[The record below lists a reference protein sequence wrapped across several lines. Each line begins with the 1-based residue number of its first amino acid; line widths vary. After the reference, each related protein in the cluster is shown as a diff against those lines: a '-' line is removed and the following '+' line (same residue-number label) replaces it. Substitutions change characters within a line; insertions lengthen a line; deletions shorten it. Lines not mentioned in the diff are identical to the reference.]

1 MKVVNQKTVIGNI
14 MISLDIIKG
23 PSTGRLLEFDS
34 DRVSIGRSQSNSLC
48 IDNSFVSSRHAEI
61 VREETDYLYRDL
73 RSLNGSLVRRGN
85 KEILL
90 GQGHEYEIALTDKDQ
105 IIIGVVPDVIVIEF
119 RMIGRK
125 GRRSEPGEGKTGEEI
140 EVDFRVDE
148 STVVSKITLENFERV
163 SSHLR
168 RDHDAL
174 QVLYRFALG
183 LQSALGD
190 KKHLLNTVGDLIF
203 ELFTK
208 AEHLMVLASHEGEEA
223 FEPAMTR
230 TRAGTTGPMPLSR
243 SVINR
248 IREEQVS
255 ILIEDVGKEFD
266 QAKSLIQAG
275 VRSVVCA
282 PLWSRRQLR
291 GILQV
296 TSGISTGL
304 FDQGDLEIL
313 TVLAGQLAAALEN
326 ADLLD
331 DLRAAEEQLRVENER
346 LEERVVERTQD
357 LEKALSD
364 FRSTQAQLVQS
375 EKMASLGLLVAGV
388 AHELNNPISF
398 IYGNIE
404 PLQQYIKKI
413 TAGIEEYEEFL
424 LNDPDGKATVEKL
437 RADAHLDFVLEDI
450 TKLIRTIRE
459 GAARSKDIVA
469 DLRTF
474 SRLDEAELKEIDLH
488 QGIDITLSLLRNR
501 LKSRITVHKEYSAI
515 PAVTCYAGQMNQV
528 FMNLL
533 ANAAD
538 AIEGSGNVWIT
549 TRLRTDEGEEKVR
562 IAIRDDGCGIPEEIL
577 PKIFDPFLTTKDVG
591 QGTGLGLSIS
601 HSIVERHEGKITA
614 MSDPGK
620 GSTFTVEI
628 PVRPKGRKDLL

>member
-1 MKVVNQKTVIGNI
+1 MVNQKTVIGNI
-14 MISLDIIKG
+14 MISLEVIKG
-23 PSTGRLLEFDS
+23 LSTGRLFEFDS
-34 DRVSIGRSQSNSLC
+34 DRITIGRNQSNSLY
-48 IDNSFVSSRHAEI
+48 IDSSFVSSRHAEI
-61 VREETDYLYRDL
+61 VREDTDYLYRDL
-73 RSLNGSLVRRGN
+73 KSINGSLVRRGD

-90 GQGHEYEIALTDKDQ
+90 GREHEYEITLADKDQ
-105 IIIGVVPDVIVIEF
+105 IIIGAVPDLIVLEF
-119 RMIGRK
+119 RLIGRK
-125 GRRSEPGEGKTGEEI
+125 GRRCEPDHGKADDEI
-140 EVDFRVDE
+140 KVDFRVDG
-148 STVVSKITLENFERV
+148 STVVSKITLENLERV

-183 LQSALGD
+183 LQSVLGD

-208 AEHLMVLASHEGEEA
+208 AQHLMILANREGEEA
-223 FEPAMTR
+223 FEPVLTKA
-230 TRAGTTGPMPLSR
+230 RAGTTGPMPLSR

-248 IREEQVS
+248 IREDQVS

-331 DLRAAEEQLRVENER
+331 DLQAAEEQLRVENES
-346 LEERVVERTQD
+346 LEERVAERTRD
-357 LEKALSD
+357 LERALD
-364 FRSTQAQLVQS
+364 DLHSTQTQLVQT

-398 IYGNIE
+398 IYGNIDS
-404 PLQQYIKKI
+404 LQKYIEKLSSVI
-413 TAGIEEYEEFL
+413 ASYERLL
-424 LNDPDGKATVEKL
+424 LNDSVLQDETEKV
-437 RADAHLDFVLEDI
+437 RADMNLEFIQEDL
-450 TKLIRTIRE
+450 TKLLRTIRA
-459 GAARSKDIVA
+459 GATRSKDIVA

-474 SRLDEAELKEIDLH
+474 SRLDEAELKEVDLH
-488 QGIDITLSLLRNR
+488 QGIDITLNLLRNR
-501 LKSRITVHKEYSAI
+501 LKNRIAVHKEYGVI
-515 PAVTCYAGQMNQV
+515 PPVTCYAGQMNQV

-533 ANAAD
+533 SNAAD
-538 AIEGSGNVWIT
+538 AIEENGSIWIT
-549 TRLRTDEGEEKVR
+549 TGLRSGEGEEKVW
-562 IAIRDDGCGIPEEIL
+562 IMIRDDGCGIPEKIL
-577 PKIFDPFLTTKDVG
+577 TKIFDPFFTTKDVG

-601 HSIVERHEGKITA
+601 HSIVERHGGKITA
-614 MSDPGK
+614 AGEPGK
-620 GSTFTVEI
+620 GSTLTIEI
-628 PVRPKGRKDLL
+628 PVRQNEP